1 MFAKLF
7 EIKEDFSFISSSHF
21 KGKDE
26 HFLLFPKNKKKYFSS
41 DKKRKFVQ
49 VFFRKWI
56 GIKWVKTKLNRILR
70 GLKHQEK
77 FKSNSGREEAI
88 KKKKSKI

>member
-26 HFLLFPKNKKKYFSS
+26 HFLLFPKNKKKIF
-41 DKKRKFVQ
+41 
-49 VFFRKWI
+49 
-56 GIKWVKTKLNRILR
+56 
-70 GLKHQEK
+70 
-77 FKSNSGREEAI
+77 
-88 KKKKSKI
+88 

>member
-41 DKKRKFVQ
+41 DKKRKFV
-49 VFFRKWI
+49 
-56 GIKWVKTKLNRILR
+56 
-70 GLKHQEK
+70 
-77 FKSNSGREEAI
+77 
-88 KKKKSKI
+88 